1 MYTFTNQFGGSEL
14 RQRIGMINQQRSGQR
29 AWLRYVLWAGLSGL
43 VALACRHGDD
53 KDTVSGV
60 VQRPGRVSATNATR
74 SLVNALD
81 ARPSEWDQEG
91 AMAERGERTIV
102 IYGVTRQLFSFYDYP
117 TILSLHD
124 GKLRLYET
132 DAQYVRVFINGREST
147 AQVLET
153 TSFAAVNELFIYRNR
168 TPQSNEQYR
177 ILLSTSHENRAYTS
191 EKKKWKTFMEARA
204 AGGNVYGDS
213 HTFSMNQLLEA
224 TFFHDKRAFV
234 ERTKDDHL
242 LLPDEYASSADLF
255 INGLPASPEDIET
268 VHIREVDKLYTRE
281 RPFEEWHTGTN
292 PQKRYILYIETAP
305 KRAKR
310 DSSYY
315 VFSPFYSGDF

>member
-1 MYTFTNQFGGSEL
+1 MYTFTNQFRGSEL
-14 RQRIGMINQQRSGQR
+14 RQRIGMMNRQRSGQR

-43 VALACRHGDD
+43 VALACRHGND
-53 KDTVSGV
+53 KNTV
-60 VQRPGRVSATNATR
+60 PGIIRQPARVSATNATR

-81 ARPSEWDQEG
+81 ARPSEWKQEG
-91 AMAERGERTIV
+91 AMAELEKQTVV
-102 IYGVTRQLFSFYDYP
+102 INGITVQVRPYNGYP

-132 DAQYVRVFINGREST
+132 DAQYVRVFVNGREST
-147 AQVLET
+147 TQMLET
-153 TSFAAVNELFIYRNR
+153 ISFASVNELFIYRNR
-168 TPQSNEQYR
+168 APQSNERYR
-177 ILLSTSHENRAYTS
+177 ILLSTSHENKAYSS
-191 EKKKWKTFMEARA
+191 EKKRWKTFMEAQA

-234 ERTKDDHL
+234 ERSKDDHL
-242 LLPDEYASSADLF
+242 LLPNEYASSADLF
-255 INGLPASPEDIET
+255 INGSPASPEDIKT

-281 RPFEEWHTGTN
+281 RPFEEWHTSTN

-305 KRAKR
+305 NRAKR